1 MLPERQPVGRLRK
14 AAIAAPEVVQPV
26 LVVVELAASTLVDIN
41 NQQVPTVEESDL
53 IDDLE
58 GQYIDSTNNFI
69 EVNKITT
76 ESTI

>member
-1 MLPERQPVGRLRK
+1 ME
-14 AAIAAPEVVQPV
+14 
-26 LVVVELAASTLVDIN
+26 EL
-41 NQQVPTVEESDL
+41 DL

-69 EVNKITT
+69 EVNKITA